1 MILFTII
8 SVCILLYTIFAD
20 GWLICSIKQNIKEG
34 YKVFRKILGDIGV
47 WFFANVLFNALN
59 FFACFGISIVMLF
72 VLCNTRPVET
82 SQWQFNINALQ
93 DNIGVEGRFRYGGR
107 GYINDELSYYYSRT
121 MSKGEIIEH
130 IPANKTYIRYSDT
143 EKPHVEVHQK
153 RINIPEWMYKVFL
166 CLESMND
173 KTTDYYVI
181 VAPEG
186 TITNTGQYE
195 IDMKQVIKNELS
207 F

>member
-1 MILFTII
+1 MILFIII

-20 GWLICSIKQNIKEG
+20 DWLICHIKKDIKEG
-34 YKVFRKILGDIGV
+34 YKVFRKILGNIGV
-47 WFFANVLFNALN
+47 WFIANIAFHALN

-107 GYINDELSYYYSRT
+107 GYINDEPSYYYSRT

-153 RINIPEWMYKVFL
+153 RIDIPTWMYKVFL
-166 CLESMND
+166 CLEGMNE

-195 IDMKQVIKNELS
+195 IDMK
-207 F
+207 

>member
-1 MILFTII
+1 MILFILI
-8 SVCILLYTIFAD
+8 SICILIYTLFESD
-20 GWLICSIKQNIKEG
+20 GLIYHIKNDIKNG
-34 YKVFRKILGDIGV
+34 CNVLRKVFSDIGS
-47 WFFANVLFNALN
+47 WFSYNIVLHAIN
-59 FFACFGISIVMLF
+59 FVICWFVSICVLV

-93 DNIGVEGRFRYGGR
+93 DNMGVEGRFRYGGR

-121 MSKGEIIEH
+121 MSRGEIIEH

-153 RINIPEWMYKVFL
+153 CVDIPKWMYKVFFL
-166 CLESMND
+166 KGMND

-186 TITNTGQYE
+186 TITNTEQYE
-195 IDMKQVIKNELS
+195 IDMKQVIYNEFS
-207 F
+207 Q

>member
-1 MILFTII
+1 MILFILI
-8 SVCILLYTIFAD
+8 SICILIYTLFESD
-20 GWLICSIKQNIKEG
+20 GLIYRIKKDIKNG
-34 YKVFRKILGDIGV
+34 CNVLRKVFSDIGI
-47 WFFANVLFNALN
+47 WFSYNIVFHAANLVICWFVSLCMF
-59 FFACFGISIVMLF
+59 V
-72 VLCNTRPVET
+72 VLCNIRPIET

-93 DNIGVEGRFRYGGR
+93 DNMGAEGRFRYGGR

-153 RINIPEWMYKVFL
+153 RVDIPEWMYKVFF
-166 CLESMND
+166 LEYTNER
-173 KTTDYYVI
+173 TIDYYVI

-186 TITNTGQYE
+186 TITNIGQYE
-195 IDMKQVIKNELS
+195 IDMKQVIDNEFS
-207 F
+207 QR